1 MRPAAFLIIA
11 VAASAC
17 AASAAPEPRTA
28 KAQTKLTHELA
39 GKVAGAPVSCLP
51 SYRSQDMVVVDDNT
65 ILFRNGRTV
74 YRNDPP
80 GGCSPLGSG
89 NYTLV
94 TKSIGGNGLCR
105 GDIATVVDLTSRFT
119 VGSCSFGDFIPY
131 TPAKG

>member
-1 MRPAAFLIIA
+1 MRPAALLLITA
-11 VAASAC
+11 AASAC
-17 AASAAPEPRTA
+17 ASSAAPEPRTA

-39 GKVAGAPVSCLP
+39 GKVAGKPVDCLP
-51 SYRSQDMVVVDDNT
+51 FYRSNDMVIIDDNT
-65 ILFRNGRTV
+65 ILFRDGSTV

-94 TKSIGGNGLCR
+94 TKTVGGIGLCR
-105 GDIATVVDLTSRFT
+105 GDIATVVDLPNRFT

-131 TPAKG
+131 KPATG